1 MASKGLAFRILSF
14 EGFEILVGKGDA
26 ENDTLTFSIADPQDF
41 WLHVVNFAG
50 SHVVVRNPDQ
60 LADLP
65 PIVRGYAAQLAAWYS
80 KARGSWGKAE
90 VHICRVSDVTKPRGF
105 PRGKVLLRHWQS
117 LRVYPKD
124 PSPSEQDT

>member
-80 KARGSWGKAE
+80 KARGSRGKAE

>member
-50 SHVVVRNPDQ
+50 SHVVVRNPHQ

-80 KARGSWGKAE
+80 KARGSRGKAE